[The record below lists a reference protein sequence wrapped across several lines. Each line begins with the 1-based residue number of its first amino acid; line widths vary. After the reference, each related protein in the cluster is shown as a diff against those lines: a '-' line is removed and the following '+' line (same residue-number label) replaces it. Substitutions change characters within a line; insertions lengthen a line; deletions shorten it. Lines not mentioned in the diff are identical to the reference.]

1 MYHTRRARASP
12 VKFQHSAYVRISVV
26 ALRATGVKGMKV
38 IRNFPSHPN
47 HPFHPSVRSATST
60 AWRTMSYP

>member
-1 MYHTRRARASP
+1 MYHTRPARASP

-26 ALRATGVKGMKV
+26 ALRATEVKGMKV
-38 IRNFPSHPN
+38 IRNFPCHPS
-47 HPFHPSVRSATST
+47 HPFHPSVRSTAST